1 MSRTR
6 IRGSDETTVT
16 RFRGAHLHAEE
27 VRNDGLDA
35 DLSAGN
41 GYKHKYQLKTVAAG
55 DGEPGAIDAA
65 HKVLRRGG
73 NAARPV
79 AW

>member
-1 MSRTR
+1 M
-6 IRGSDETTVT
+6 T
-16 RFRGAHLHAEE
+16 RFRGTHLHAEE

-35 DLSAGN
+35 HVSAGN

-55 DGEPGAIDAA
+55 DGNRALSTPLTSYYA
-65 HKVLRRGG
+65 G